1 MTRILIV
8 DDIQTNIYLLES
20 ILKGY
25 GFSVVSARNG
35 SEALD
40 VARKDPPDLI
50 ITDILMPVMDGF
62 ELCRQWKADPLLE
75 KIPFVFYTA
84 TYTDPRDEQF
94 AMSLGA
100 ERFIVKPQKPEVL
113 ARVVQDVLNQRE
125 EGGGLSETRPLGD
138 EMEILCQYNE
148 VLFRKLESKVV
159 QLHADIEE
167 RKRIEAKL
175 SENEEFLDAIIENIP
190 DMIFVKDAQNL
201 RFVRF
206 NQAGEAL
213 VGFTREEMYGKNDHD
228 FFPSEQADFFIEK
241 DREVLAG
248 KNILDIPRETIR
260 TRYKGTRI
268 IHTKKI
274 PILSRT
280 DEPKYLLGISEDI
293 TERIVAE
300 EALARAVNKLNLL
313 NAITFDEIQ
322 NAVFSLSG
330 YLDLMK
336 KNPTGDSLKQY
347 LEKQTAITE
356 AMRNSLDFAKMY
368 QDLGQK
374 PPTWQNVMY
383 SFLFALSHIDTPSFS
398 RSIEVEGLEIYADP
412 LLEMVF
418 LTLIHNVIQHARGAT
433 AISLYYRE
441 SEEGITLFFEDN
453 GEGIPDDSKE
463 MIFERECEGKKR
475 LGLFLSREILSITDI
490 TIHETGTHGRGA
502 RFELAVPKGAYR
514 FTGVPE
520 SPRV

>member
-8 DDIQTNIYLLES
+8 DDIQANIYLLES

-25 GFSVVSARNG
+25 GFSVIAARNG

-40 VARKDPPDLI
+40 KARIEPPDLI

-75 KIPFVFYTA
+75 KIPFIFYTA

-100 ERFIVKPQKPEVL
+100 ERFIVKPQKPDVL
-113 ARVVQDVLNQRE
+113 AGVVQEVLNQRE
-125 EGGGLSETRPLGD
+125 KTGVISIHRPLGD
-138 EMEILCQYNE
+138 EMEILRQYNE

-190 DMIFVKDAQNL
+190 DMIFVKDARDL

-206 NQAGEAL
+206 NRAGESL
-213 VGFTREEMYGKNDHD
+213 LGFTREEMYGKDDRD
-228 FFPSEQADFFIEK
+228 FFPKEQADFFIGK

-268 IHTKKI
+268 IHTKKL
-274 PILSRT
+274 PIFSRT
-280 DEPKYLLGISEDI
+280 GEPKYLLGISEDI
-293 TERIVAE
+293 TERIIAE
-300 EALARAVNKLNLL
+300 EALARAVRKLNLL

-330 YLDLMK
+330 YLDLIK
-336 KNPTGDSLKQY
+336 KDPTGDSLQRY
-347 LEKQTAITE
+347 LEKQTAIME
-356 AMRNSLDFAKMY
+356 AMRNSLDFARMY

-374 PPTWQNVMY
+374 PPAWQNVMY

-398 RSIEVEGLEIYADP
+398 RSIDVEGLEIYADP

-441 SEEGITLFFEDN
+441 SEEGVTLFFEDN

-463 MIFERECEGKKR
+463 RIFERGFEGKKR
-475 LGLFLSREILSITDI
+475 PGLFLSREILSITDI
-490 TIHETGTHGRGA
+490 TIHETGNYGLGA
-502 RFELAVPKGAYR
+502 RFQIAVPKGAYR
-514 FTGVPE
+514 FDRIPE
-520 SPRV
+520 SPGV